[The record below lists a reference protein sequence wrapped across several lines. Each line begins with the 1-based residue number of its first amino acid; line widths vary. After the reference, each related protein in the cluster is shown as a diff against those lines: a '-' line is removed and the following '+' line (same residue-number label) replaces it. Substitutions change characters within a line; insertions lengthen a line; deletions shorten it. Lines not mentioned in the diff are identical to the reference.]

1 MASVNSK
8 ISKTD
13 YNNIQTV
20 INRVLGVG
28 SGNSGYGQT
37 VQSAQVTESDI
48 VTVNEY
54 AELRYDIINA
64 YKHLN
69 NANPSDVD
77 VKVQGQT
84 IRYDGSPPDAEPIDY
99 WQTVVDAIDSARL
112 TLAVAGQRVT
122 TNHTVTP
129 KEFTGSW
136 GASAPLASPNP
147 QLSASVICEWTTA
160 AQARHFFNAGGS
172 IQFTSTRTG
181 GSTTAQNTSWTN
193 LLSSAGTRIFGG
205 NTPGTGTSPAD
216 GQNWFRLSATEQ
228 TWSEV
233 TASSPYALNIFRIQC
248 KTDDAVANNSTGAS
262 RRIRF
267 DIYWIDDHFAQGGP
281 SETGSPTQPSLGFGP
296 DTVDGTISLTVQS
309 IKASGVLEPTGIGNF
324 EIETPT
330 VTVSNITNP

>member
-1 MASVNSK
+1 MASINSK

-28 SGNSGYGQT
+28 SGNSGYGQP
-37 VQSAQVTESDI
+37 VQSAQVTESDS

-69 NANPSDVD
+69 NAAPSDVD
-77 VKVQGQT
+77 VKVEGQT
-84 IRYDGSPPDAEPIDY
+84 IRYDGAPPDAEPIDY
-99 WQTVVDAIDSARL
+99 WQTVVDAIDAARL

-122 TNHTVTP
+122 INNTVSP

-136 GASAPLASPNP
+136 GASAPLPSPNP

-160 AQARHFFNAGGS
+160 AKARHFFNAGGS

-181 GSTTAQNTSWTN
+181 GPTTVQNTSWTN
-193 LLSSAGTRIFGG
+193 LLSSASTRIFGG
-205 NTPGTGTSPAD
+205 NTPGTGTAPAN
-216 GQNWFRLSATEQ
+216 GANYFRLTSTQQ
-228 TWSEV
+228 TWSSV
-233 TASSPYALNIFRIQC
+233 IASSPYALNEWRIQC
-248 KTDDAVANNSTGAS
+248 GTDDAVANNSTGAS

-267 DIYWIDDHFAQGGP
+267 NIFWIDDHFPLGGP
-281 SETGSPTQPSLGFGP
+281 SATGSPTQPSLGFGP
-296 DTVDGTISLTVQS
+296 DTVSGTISLTVQT

-324 EIETPT
+324 EIEIPT

>member
-1 MASVNSK
+1 MAAVNAK

-13 YNNIQTV
+13 FNNIQTKV
-20 INRVLGVG
+20 SDVLGVG
-28 SGNSGYGQT
+28 SSNRGYGQP

-54 AELRYDIINA
+54 AALRYDIINA

-69 NANPSDVD
+69 NSTPSDVN
-77 VKVQGQT
+77 VKVEGEP
-84 IRYDGSPPDAEPIDY
+84 IRYDAAPPNAEPVDY
-99 WQTVVDAIDSARL
+99 WLTLANQIDSTRL
-112 TLAVAGQRVT
+112 TLAVSGQRVSV
-122 TNHTVTP
+122 NHTPTP

-136 GASAPLASPNP
+136 GASAPLPSPMP
-147 QLSASVICEWTTA
+147 QLRANVICEWTTTEE
-160 AQARHFFNAGGS
+160 ARHFFNAGGS

-193 LLSSAGTRIFGG
+193 LLSTAGTRIFGG
-205 NTPGTGTSPAD
+205 NTPGTGTSPAN
-216 GQNWFRLSATEQ
+216 GQNWFRLSATSQ

-248 KTDDAVANNSTGAS
+248 KTDDSVTDNSLGVS
-262 RRIRF
+262 SRIRF
-267 DIYWIDDHFAQGGP
+267 DIYWIDDHFPLGGATA
-281 SETGSPTQPSLGFGP
+281 TGSPTRAGVYGP

-324 EIETPT
+324 EVETPT
-330 VTVSNITNP
+330 VTVSNITNS